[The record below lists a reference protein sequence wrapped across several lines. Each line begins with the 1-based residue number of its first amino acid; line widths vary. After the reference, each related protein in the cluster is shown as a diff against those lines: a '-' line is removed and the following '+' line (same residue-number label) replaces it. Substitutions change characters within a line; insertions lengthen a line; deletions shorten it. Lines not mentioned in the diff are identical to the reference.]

1 MRLICALLLTTALL
15 LGAAVPVCALPSE
28 SPPAVPLSAHSAALI
43 LADTGELIYEKNADE
58 PMGMASTTK
67 LMTALVV
74 AERCDPER
82 IVSIPAEAV
91 GIEGSSV
98 YLTKGERLTV
108 KELLY
113 ALLLS
118 SANDASVALA
128 LTVSSS
134 VEEFCALMN
143 QRARELGLSQT
154 HFVNPH
160 GLYHRE
166 HYTTA
171 RELAILASAVLA
183 VPLLRQIVS
192 TKKISIS
199 LDGRPDQRLLV
210 NHNRLLSSYEGALG
224 MKTGYTKKTG
234 RALVSAAERNGLT
247 LIAVT
252 LNAPDDWK
260 DHELLLDYG
269 FANYE
274 MVTLA
279 EAGTFRYPMPLAG
292 GTSDWILLTN
302 GISVKMALPRKRGP
316 ITYRIDATSPF
327 LFAPQAKNRRVATL
341 TYFCQ
346 GRSVSSPLYTLTA
359 AEGKP

>member
-1 MRLICALLLTTALL
+1 
-15 LGAAVPVCALPSE
+15 
-28 SPPAVPLSAHSAALI
+28 
-43 LADTGELIYEKNADE
+43 
-58 PMGMASTTK
+58 
-67 LMTALVV
+67 
-74 AERCDPER
+74 
-82 IVSIPAEAV
+82 
-91 GIEGSSV
+91 
-98 YLTKGERLTV
+98 
-108 KELLY
+108 
-113 ALLLS
+113 
-118 SANDASVALA
+118 
-128 LTVSSS
+128 
-134 VEEFCALMN
+134 MN

-252 LNAPDDWK
+252 LNAPDDWM

-327 LFAPQAKNRRVATL
+327 LFAPQARNRRVATL